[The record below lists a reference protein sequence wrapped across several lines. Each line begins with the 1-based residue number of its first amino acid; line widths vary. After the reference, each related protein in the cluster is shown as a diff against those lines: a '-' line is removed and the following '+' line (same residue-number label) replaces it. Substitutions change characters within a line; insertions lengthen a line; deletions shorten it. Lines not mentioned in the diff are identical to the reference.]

1 MPPPDPV
8 LIPSDVEPAEP
19 GPDPLSLADDAAL
32 IDFGQRWYP
41 FGGGAAES
49 IFVEFGL
56 SSSEFFSRLQK
67 LLTGQLHRGMD
78 PAVVSDM
85 LTVCRKRLW
94 LGE

>member
-1 MPPPDPV
+1 MPPPDPI
-8 LIPSDVEPAEP
+8 LFPPFVEPTDSGSEST
-19 GPDPLSLADDAAL
+19 SLADGAAL
-32 IDFGQRWYP
+32 LDFGQRWYP

-56 SSSEFFSRLQK
+56 SSSEFFGRLRT
-67 LLTGQLHRGMD
+67 LLTGPSSRGMD
-78 PAVVSDM
+78 PAVVADM

>member
-1 MPPPDPV
+1 L
-8 LIPSDVEPAEP
+8 LIPSDFEPTASGSEP
-19 GPDPLSLADDAAL
+19 SSLADDAAL

-56 SSSEFFSRLQK
+56 SSGEFFGRLQK
-67 LLTGQLHRGMD
+67 LLKGPTQNGMD
-78 PAVVSDM
+78 PAVVADM